1 MKKNFSLLILLGVF
15 CISSSSYAATTDV
28 WLDEVISWYD
38 VDPLSGGVPTNVL
51 GPIGGGGLNIS
62 DGDEFVAAFTNNIAL
77 DGPGNDL
84 YLYENIDTSDE
95 TVNVWVSP
103 DNIGFTFLG
112 MASNDEAFDFGA
124 VGVDNIR
131 YIKLIGNSL
140 GGSSPG
146 YDLLAVEALNSA
158 VPIPGAIW
166 LLGSGLIGF
175 VGLRRKFR
183 KP

>member
-1 MKKNFSLLILLGVF
+1 MKKFFSLLVLLGVF
-15 CISSSSYAATTDV
+15 SFTSSNYAATDV
-28 WLDEVISWYD
+28 WLDEVIYWSD
-38 VDPLSGGVPTNVL
+38 VLPLSGDDPANAL
-51 GPIGGGGLNIS
+51 GPIGSSLNIS
-62 DGDEFVAAFTNNIAL
+62 DGDEFIAAFTNNIAL
-77 DGPGNDL
+77 DGLGNDL
-84 YLYENIDTSDE
+84 YLHENIDVSDE

-103 DNIGFTFLG
+103 DNIQFTFLG

-146 YDLLAVEALNSA
+146 YDLLAVEALNS

-166 LLGSGLIGF
+166 LFGSGLFGLI
-175 VGLRRKFR
+175 GLRRKFR
-183 KP
+183 KS